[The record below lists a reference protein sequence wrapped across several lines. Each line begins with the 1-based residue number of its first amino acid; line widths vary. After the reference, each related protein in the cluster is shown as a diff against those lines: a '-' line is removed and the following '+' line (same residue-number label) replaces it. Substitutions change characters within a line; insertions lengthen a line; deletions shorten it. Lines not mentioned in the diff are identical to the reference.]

1 MKKEYDVK
9 KLKVKRR
16 GVLPGLKGQSAD
28 SAKIKITI
36 SLDKD
41 VVEYFKSEADKPGAF
56 PYQTQINQVLRSLI
70 GSWHQDSHKDI
81 ELLKKEL
88 LRDPGFI
95 NQIVKIAC
103 LITPAKSYQSKT
115 VL

>member
-41 VVEYFKSEADKPGAF
+41 VVDYFKSEADKPGAF
-56 PYQTQINQVLRSLI
+56 PYQTQINQALRSLI
-70 GSWHQDSHKDI
+70 GRWHQAGSHEDI

-88 LRDPGFI
+88 LSDPGFI
-95 NQIVKIAC
+95 KQVVKLVARNKQ
-103 LITPAKSYQSKT
+103 ASK
-115 VL
+115 

>member
-36 SLDKD
+36 SLDKE
-41 VVEYFKSEADKPGAF
+41 VVDYFKSEADKPGAF
-56 PYQTQINQVLRSLI
+56 PYQTQINQALRSLI
-70 GSWHQDSHKDI
+70 GKWHQGSHEDI
-81 ELLKKEL
+81 EALKEKLLS
-88 LRDPGFI
+88 DPGFI
-95 NQIVKIAC
+95 KQVVKLVARN
-103 LITPAKSYQSKT
+103 KHVSK
-115 VL
+115 